1 MISYWLDV
9 YLCGMVVLGRL
20 VQAIVI
26 AILLQYTFNKFLNI
40 NLFKSFWKLSDKLD
54 KKIIKIFG

>member
-1 MISYWLDV
+1 MISYWLDIM
-9 YLCGMVVLGRL
+9 LCSLVVLGRL
-20 VQAIVI
+20 IQAIVI

-54 KKIIKIFG
+54 KKIIKMFG

>member
-1 MISYWLDV
+1 MISHWLDV
-9 YLCGMVVLGRL
+9 MLCGMVVLGRL
-20 VQAIVI
+20 IQAIVI

>member
-1 MISYWLDV
+1 MISYWLDIM
-9 YLCGMVVLGRL
+9 LCSLVVLGRL

-54 KKIIKIFG
+54 KKIIKILG

>member
-1 MISYWLDV
+1 MISYCLDIM
-9 YLCGMVVLGRL
+9 LCSLVVLGRL

>member
-1 MISYWLDV
+1 MISYWLDIM
-9 YLCGMVVLGRL
+9 LCSLVVLGRL
-20 VQAIVI
+20 IQAIVI

>member
-1 MISYWLDV
+1 MISYWLDIM
-9 YLCGMVVLGRL
+9 LCSLVVLGRL
-20 VQAIVI
+20 IQAILI

>member
-9 YLCGMVVLGRL
+9 MLCGMVVLGRL
-20 VQAIVI
+20 IQAIVI

>member
-9 YLCGMVVLGRL
+9 MLCGMVVLGRL
-20 VQAIVI
+20 IEAIVI

-54 KKIIKIFG
+54 KKIIKIFR

>member
-1 MISYWLDV
+1 MIEYLLDV
-9 YLCGMVVLGRL
+9 MLCGMVVLGRL
-20 VQAIVI
+20 VQAIII

>member
-1 MISYWLDV
+1 MISYWLDAM
-9 YLCGMVVLGRL
+9 LCGMVVLGRL

-26 AILLQYTFNKFLNI
+26 AIILQYTFNKFLNI

>member
-9 YLCGMVVLGRL
+9 MLCSLVVLGRL

-40 NLFKSFWKLSDKLD
+40 NLFKSFWKLSDKL
-54 KKIIKIFG
+54 

>member
-9 YLCGMVVLGRL
+9 MLCGMVVLGRL

-26 AILLQYTFNKFLNI
+26 AIILQYTFNKFLNI

>member
-1 MISYWLDV
+1 MISYWLDIM
-9 YLCGMVVLGRL
+9 LCSLVVLGRL

-26 AILLQYTFNKFLNI
+26 AIILQYTFNKFLNI

>member
-1 MISYWLDV
+1 MISYWLDIM
-9 YLCGMVVLGRL
+9 LCSLVVLGRL

>member
-9 YLCGMVVLGRL
+9 MLCGMVVLGRL
-20 VQAIVI
+20 VQAIAI

>member
-9 YLCGMVVLGRL
+9 ILCGMVVVGRL

>member
-1 MISYWLDV
+1 MISYWLDIM
-9 YLCGMVVLGRL
+9 LCRLVVLGRL

>member
-9 YLCGMVVLGRL
+9 MLCGMVVLGRL
-20 VQAIVI
+20 IQTIVI

>member
-9 YLCGMVVLGRL
+9 MLCGMVVLGRL